1 MIGIRRVARARA
13 TQEDGLTLIEMIVS
27 MVIMSVILGA
37 VSTIFLA
44 TTRAV
49 NANQHRLSQGN
60 QARVAIE
67 SLSRAL
73 RQAVLPSQDVG
84 NGTCVAV
91 GGGGVCLSAFIQGT
105 PTSLQFYSNIDNPV
119 LHATSGSNN
128 SGPRKVSYTID
139 GSNNLVQVIQQPDTH
154 AWDDYNWSYSSCST
168 VPANCRSSILA
179 SNVKLVGGDPLF
191 TYYQDDV
198 KLTGSSFDADALK
211 RVNGIDIELSVE
223 ENGHASGSAPTT
235 YIQRVA
241 LQNVDTYIS
250 QAGS

>member
-1 MIGIRRVARARA
+1 MMTPIRRLLSRAER
-13 TQEDGLTLIEMIVS
+13 ENGLTLIEMIVS
-27 MVIMSVILGA
+27 MVIMSVVLGA

-44 TTRAV
+44 TTKAV
-49 NANQHRLSQGN
+49 NANQHRLSQAN
-60 QARVAIE
+60 AARVAIE
-67 SLSRAL
+67 SVARTL

-91 GGGGVCLSAFIQGT
+91 DGGGTCLSAFIQGT

-139 GSNNLVQVIQQPDTH
+139 ASNDLVQVIQQPDTH
-154 AWDDYNWSYSSCST
+154 AWDDYNWTYSSCTT

-179 SNVKLVGGDPLF
+179 ANVKLVGGDPLF
-191 TYYQDDV
+191 AYYQDDV
-198 KLTGSSFDADALK
+198 KLTGATFDADALK
-211 RVNGIDIELSVE
+211 RVNSIDIELSVE
-223 ENGHASGSAPTT
+223 ENGRASGSAPTT